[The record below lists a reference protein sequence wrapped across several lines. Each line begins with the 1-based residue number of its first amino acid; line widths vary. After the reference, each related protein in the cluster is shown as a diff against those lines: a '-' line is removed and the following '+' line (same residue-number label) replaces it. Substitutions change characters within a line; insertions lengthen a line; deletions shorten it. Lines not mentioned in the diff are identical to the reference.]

1 MATTLKKGDFP
12 ESVHGLIG
20 KNKTELL
27 NIIARKDEVEKRLSE
42 QVRKL
47 TETVEHNRNAA
58 AQYANDLKKDND
70 IIRQQSETIKQLQQK
85 NDEINTEIDI
95 TNDKITQ
102 LKTENYKL
110 HKHFNYLFIVM
121 IFLLIVFVIRITL

>member
-1 MATTLKKGDFP
+1 MATSLKKENFP
-12 ESVHGLIG
+12 ESVHGLMN

-47 TETVEHNRNAA
+47 TETVEHSRNAA
-58 AQYANDLKKDND
+58 AQYANDLKREND
-70 IIRQQSETIKQLQQK
+70 VIHQQSEKIKQLQQK

-121 IFLLIVFVIRITL
+121 IFLLITFIIKITL